1 MNFRRKAIIA
11 VLLFDSIGVEAQ
23 EVTMKKVTKAIKKR
37 FRFEKISVLKEDS
50 IGHGNEIVRLKEA
63 NDAHVKAMA
72 DLLEMVESLSSCCS
86 RTSVRFIRTDIR
98 NFLSVCRI
106 SYLTHVSI
114 FFLVFSLQFFFSL
127 QFSFQLSH
135 GV

>member
-1 MNFRRKAIIA
+1 
-11 VLLFDSIGVEAQ
+11 
-23 EVTMKKVTKAIKKR
+23 MKKVNKAIKKK
-37 FRFEKISVLKEDS
+37 FRNEDYTGQLSVLKEDS
-50 IGHGNEIVRLKEA
+50 IGHAGDITELQNEIAILKEA
-63 NDAHVKAMA
+63 NNAHVKAMA

>member
-1 MNFRRKAIIA
+1 MAA
-11 VLLFDSIGVEAQ
+11 V
-23 EVTMKKVTKAIKKR
+23 KKEIKKKLK
-37 FRFEKISVLKEDS
+37 FKNFEGNILDLKEDS
-50 IGHGNEIVRLKEA
+50 IGHAGDITELQNEIAILKEA
-63 NDAHVKAMA
+63 NNAHVKAMA